1 MNGAQALANAFWG
14 RSLVSVEWRKLCF
27 VVYAV
32 DPALLSSHLPNGVA
46 LDLLDERAVLT
57 LALWEARYPSV
68 FGVELPSH
76 PVSTE
81 VALRYHVREG
91 ARRGTVTIHEDSS
104 SPFAALAARAL
115 FREPTRHSVTRS
127 TIHGGESGL
136 RCEYEVERGGRLHQ
150 VSVRAAK
157 RAKRPERDSL
167 EYLVS
172 QRPYGYQRSSRGELL
187 RYDLDHPSWDT
198 YPVVESKID
207 LDFAALYGEQWGVLS
222 STTPKAVVLAEGSNV
237 RASLPE

>member
-1 MNGAQALANAFWG
+1 MNGASALANAFWG

-27 VVYAV
+27 VIYSV
-32 DPALLSSHLPNGVA
+32 DPALLSAHLPHGVA
-46 LDLLDERAVLT
+46 LDMLDGRAVMT
-57 LALWEARYPSV
+57 LALWEAHYPTV

-76 PVSTE
+76 PLSTE
-81 VALRYHVREG
+81 IALRYLVREG
-91 ARRGTVTIHEDSS
+91 ARRGTVTIREDSS

-127 TIHGGESGL
+127 TIHEDTGAL
-136 RCEYEVERGGRLHQ
+136 RCSYEVERGGRLHQ
-150 VSVRAAK
+150 VRVRAATT
-157 RAKRPERDSL
+157 AKQAGRDSL

-187 RYDLDHPSWDT
+187 RYDLDHPNWDS
-198 YPVVESKID
+198 YPILESQVD
-207 LDFAALYGEQWGVLS
+207 FDFAALYGNEWGFLS
-222 STTPKAVVLAEGSNV
+222 SSTPTAVVLVEGSTV